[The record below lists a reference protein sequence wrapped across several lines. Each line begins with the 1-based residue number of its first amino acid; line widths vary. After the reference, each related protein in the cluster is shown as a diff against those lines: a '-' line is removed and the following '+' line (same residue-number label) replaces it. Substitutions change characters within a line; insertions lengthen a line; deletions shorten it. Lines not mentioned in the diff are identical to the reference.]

1 MNCNN
6 GARGLGPDE
15 GLRARAG
22 LRQAATPA
30 VPSRR
35 NAVPAQQVGCRRL
48 GSLARVALLIGAAS
62 GFAPIAQAVEAVAMG
77 LTDAGPTCTA
87 GRRPPPPWRR
97 LAPGVWIWPPPA
109 EADVSPANGGH
120 VAPVTLLVSR
130 GEAMVIDPGPSL
142 RHGLAVRRAASCLG
156 RVRVR
161 WVVNTHAHA
170 DTVLANAAWADEVA
184 RGEVQVLA
192 NAGTRETM
200 ARRCPDCLSDLRAR
214 AGEVAMAG
222 TTILL
227 PTHTLEPG
235 RTLRVGALRLQ
246 VGPTQRG
253 HSQHDL
259 WLGLAGPR
267 IAWVGGLVYGR
278 RVPELAQGRVEDW
291 LAALDR
297 LAAWEP
303 RQVVGATWSAA
314 PAPGHRPPAL
324 VSTRAYLQALHEGV
338 WAAME
343 AGRGVLDENPVPLPD
358 FAGWAG
364 YAARHGFNV
373 QRAWREREPSWMGQ
387 GTDGG
392 GADVTPTNR
401 PAGSAAEAQPPS

>member
-6 GARGLGPDE
+6 GARGLGPGD
-15 GLRARAG
+15 GLWARAG
-22 LRQAATPA
+22 LRQAATPV

-35 NAVPAQQVGCRRL
+35 NATPAQQAGRCRL
-48 GSLARVALLIGAAS
+48 GSLALIALLTGATPGLAS
-62 GFAPIAQAVEAVAMG
+62 AAPAVESVVRG
-77 LTDAGPTCTA
+77 LTESDPACTA
-87 GRRPPPPWRR
+87 GRRLPPPWRR
-97 LAPGVWIWPPPA
+97 LASGVWIWPPPA

-142 RHGLAVRRAASCLG
+142 RHGQAVRRAASCLG

-200 ARRCPDCLSDLRAR
+200 ARRCPDCLTDLRAR

-235 RTLRVGALRLQ
+235 QTLRVGAFRLQ
-246 VGPTQRG
+246 VGPTERG

-259 WLGLAGPR
+259 WLGLPGPR
-267 IAWVGGLVYGR
+267 IAWVGGLVYGH

-297 LAAWEP
+297 LAAWAP
-303 RQVVGATWSAA
+303 RQVVGATWSKA
-314 PAPGHRPPAL
+314 PAPGQRPPAL
-324 VSTRAYLQALHEGV
+324 LSTRAYLQALHEGV

-343 AGRGVLDENPVPLPD
+343 AGRGVLDEDPVPLPD
-358 FAGWAG
+358 FAGWVG
-364 YAARHGFNV
+364 YTARHGFNV

-387 GTDGG
+387 GTD
-392 GADVTPTNR
+392 
-401 PAGSAAEAQPPS
+401 